1 MKLSG
6 KAEGVLFEDA
16 GDGYE
21 YTKGGYLLTTYVAKL
36 QSSVVTVSVSKT
48 DGLWERPN
56 RRLPVKLLLG
66 TGAMVR
72 ILPVELKVTMS
83 CC

>member
-6 KAEGVLFEDA
+6 KAEGVLFVDA

-56 RRLPVKLLLG
+56 RRLQVKLLLG